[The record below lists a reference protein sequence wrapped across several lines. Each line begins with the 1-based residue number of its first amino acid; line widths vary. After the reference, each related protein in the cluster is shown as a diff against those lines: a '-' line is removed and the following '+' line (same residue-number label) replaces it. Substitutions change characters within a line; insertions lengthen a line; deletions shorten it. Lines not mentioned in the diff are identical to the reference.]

1 MKLQSL
7 TLALALALPLAAHA
21 QQAASA
27 PAPSSPAKKEL
38 VQKVIKLQQPG
49 IEAMAQKLAEE
60 PVAQLAPQA
69 DMALQTK
76 VPADK
81 REAAMKDVQAD
92 IKKYLDEA
100 VPLVRDRAA
109 KLAPGIIGPML
120 EERFTEDELKQLA
133 GWLESPVV
141 RKYQQLIPDI
151 QKGLVEKLAAD
162 VRPAIEP
169 KARAMQQSMAGHLG
183 LQQGG
188 GAAAAPAPAKPAA
201 SAPKKK

>member
-1 MKLQSL
+1 LKLKSTSL
-7 TLALALALPLAAHA
+7 TLALALALPFAAHA
-21 QQAASA
+21 QQASA

-38 VQKVIKLQQPG
+38 VQKVLKLQQPG

-81 REAAMKDVQAD
+81 RDAVMKDVQAD

-100 VPLVRDRAA
+100 VPLVRDRAS
-109 KLAPGIIGPML
+109 KLAPGVIGPML

-151 QKGLVEKLAAD
+151 QKGMVEKLAAD

-169 KARAMQQSMAGHLG
+169 KARAMQQAMAGHLG
-183 LQQGG
+183 LQQ
-188 GAAAAPAPAKPAA
+188 APAAGASAPARPA

>member
-1 MKLQSL
+1 LKLKSL
-7 TLALALALPLAAHA
+7 TLALALALPFAVSA
-21 QQAASA
+21 QQASA

-38 VQKVIKLQQPG
+38 VQKVLKLQQPG

-81 REAAMKDVQAD
+81 REAVMKDVQAD

-100 VPLVRDRAA
+100 VPLVRDRAS
-109 KLAPGIIGPML
+109 KLAPTVIGPML

-141 RKYQQLIPDI
+141 RKYQQLIPEI
-151 QKGLVEKLAAD
+151 QKGMVEKLAAD
-162 VRPAIEP
+162 VRPTIEP
-169 KARAMQQSMAGHLG
+169 KARAMQQAMAGHLG

-188 GAAAAPAPAKPAA
+188 AAAAPAKPAA

>member
-1 MKLQSL
+1 LKLKSL
-7 TLALALALPLAAHA
+7 TLALALALPFAATA
-21 QQAASA
+21 QQASA

-38 VQKVIKLQQPG
+38 VQRVIKLQQPG

-81 REAAMKDVQAD
+81 REAVMKAMQAD

-100 VPLVRDRAA
+100 VPLVRDRAT
-109 KLAPGIIGPML
+109 KLAPTVIGPML

-151 QKGLVEKLAAD
+151 QKGLVEKLAGD
-162 VRPAIEP
+162 VRPTIEP
-169 KARAMQQSMAGHLG
+169 KARAMQQAMADHLG

-188 GAAAAPAPAKPAA
+188 PAAPTPAKPAA

>member
-1 MKLQSL
+1 LKLKSL
-7 TLALALALPLAAHA
+7 TLALALALPLAVSA
-21 QQAASA
+21 QQASA

-81 REAAMKDVQAD
+81 REAVMKDVQAD

-100 VPLVRDRAA
+100 VPLVRDRAG
-109 KLAPGIIGPML
+109 KLAPTVIGPML

-141 RKYQQLIPDI
+141 RKYQQLIPEI

-162 VRPAIEP
+162 VRPTIEP
-169 KARAMQQSMAGHLG
+169 KARAMQQAMAGHLG

-188 GAAAAPAPAKPAA
+188 ASAPAPAKPAA

>member
-1 MKLQSL
+1 MKLKSL
-7 TLALALALPLAAHA
+7 TLALALALAAGAHA
-21 QQAASA
+21 QQASA

-38 VQKVIKLQQPG
+38 VQKVLKLQQPG
-49 IEAMAQKLAEE
+49 IEAMAQQLAEE

-69 DMALQTK
+69 NMALQSK

-81 REAAMKDVQAD
+81 REAVMKDVQAD

-109 KLAPGIIGPML
+109 KLAPTVIGPML

-141 RKYQQLIPDI
+141 RKYQQMIPEI
-151 QKGLVEKLAAD
+151 QKGMVEKLAAD
-162 VRPAIEP
+162 VRATIEP
-169 KARAMQQSMAGHLG
+169 KAQAMQQAMAGHLG
-183 LQQGG
+183 LQQQGTT
-188 GAAAAPAPAKPAA
+188 APAPARPASGPA
-201 SAPKKK
+201 KKK

>member
-1 MKLQSL
+1 MKLKSL
-7 TLALALALPLAAHA
+7 TLALALALPFAVSA
-21 QQAASA
+21 QQASA

-81 REAAMKDVQAD
+81 REAVMKDVQAD

-100 VPLVRDRAA
+100 VPLVRDRAG
-109 KLAPGIIGPML
+109 KLAPTVIGPML

-141 RKYQQLIPDI
+141 RKYQQLIPEI
-151 QKGLVEKLAAD
+151 QKGMVEKLAAD
-162 VRPAIEP
+162 VRPTIEP
-169 KARAMQQSMAGHLG
+169 KARAMQQAMAGHLG

-188 GAAAAPAPAKPAA
+188 TAAPAPAKPAA